1 MYKEGDALV
10 GEPSN
15 LIIEPQS
22 RLTLLLSDFQLAF
35 LILADVG
42 DLDLATE
49 SSKGGIFCIIDRLC
63 QLRNLFLKRII
74 RCLGLGG
81 IVS

>member
-1 MYKEGDALV
+1 MYKEGDALM

-49 SSKGGIFCIIDRLC
+49 SSKGGIFCIIDRLR
-63 QLRNLFLKRII
+63 QLRNLFLKRVI
-74 RCLGLGG
+74 RCLGLRRM
-81 IVS
+81 VS